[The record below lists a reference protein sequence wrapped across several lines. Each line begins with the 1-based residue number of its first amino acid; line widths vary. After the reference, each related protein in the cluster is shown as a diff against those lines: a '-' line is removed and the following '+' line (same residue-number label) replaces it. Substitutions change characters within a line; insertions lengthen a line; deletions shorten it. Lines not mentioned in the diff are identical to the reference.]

1 MKLFFRETVHWRVRK
16 LPTFTVNGSDRYFQ
30 SPRYGCTKKNNKV
43 YHYRH
48 NELCLYHVSI
58 PNCESGF
65 LVIES
70 SSNNTQAIET
80 KGENGTCTDYL
91 QIFYGESATEPF
103 CGNDLTVKLPL
114 TIPTTQFLAIF
125 WTDSFTNDLGF
136 KLRAKCKEL
145 REA

>member
-1 MKLFFRETVHWRVRK
+1 ME
-16 LPTFTVNGSDRYFQ
+16 LPTFTANGSDRYFQ
-30 SPRYGCTKKNNKV
+30 SPRYGCIRKNNKV
-43 YHYRH
+43 YAYRPK
-48 NELCLYHVSI
+48 ELCLYHVSI

-80 KGENGTCTDYL
+80 RDEKGICKDYL

-103 CGNDLTVKLPL
+103 CGNDLTLKLPL
-114 TIPTTQFLAIF
+114 TIPTTQFLALF
-125 WTDSFTNDLGF
+125 WTDPSNNDDLGF